1 MNAGASGY
9 EGCSDAPLTRDYASG
24 SVLKHSLRQ
33 LNFHGMWPLPGS
45 WRFHAFSAIVF
56 ALGVGNFS
64 QIALGV
70 YSSWGDLQ
78 ELTMAFSNT
87 FTVFSGILKM
97 THFLRNRR
105 RYCALVRL
113 TDNLAAS
120 QQTHCEVD
128 DGMAA
133 ISRDSLKVAYRLP
146 LAVYAYIALL
156 CVIWFPMPLIVE
168 PHSQKLPFIQLHYW
182 INRTGFPVYETSFL
196 LQDISSFFFI
206 FISTGLDCFFAVIMV
221 HVTVQLKL
229 LVYRISDIR
238 LRDASTIADVSE
250 VRHGYDDNE
259 AHEAMYKELCLCI
272 ETHQKILGFVK
283 YLESVMNPI
292 ALTQFVFSVLAA
304 CVTLFQET
312 YNPDISAVFK
322 CASYLP
328 TPGAQVFLYCWGAH
342 SIMEQVLASSATD
355 CVPPLPSRQGEAVC
369 AAAYNS
375 SWFDADARF
384 KRSMRILM
392 CRAQKP
398 LSLTAGRMYPISRA
412 TFVWLVNASYKY
424 YALLRQLHSRDSQR
438 S

>member
-1 MNAGASGY
+1 MNAGASRYGGY
-9 EGCSDAPLTRDYASG
+9 SDAPLTRDYASG

-45 WRFHAFSAIVF
+45 WRFHAFSATVF

-97 THFLRNRR
+97 THFLRNHR

-113 TDNLAAS
+113 TDNLAAL

-168 PHSQKLPFIQLHYW
+168 PHSHKLPFIQLHYW
-182 INRTGFPVYETSFL
+182 INRTSFPVYETSFL

-221 HVTVQLKL
+221 HVTLQLKL
-229 LVYRISDIR
+229 LVYRITDIR

-312 YNPDISAVFK
+312 Y
-322 CASYLP
+322 
-328 TPGAQVFLYCWGAH
+328 
-342 SIMEQVLASSATD
+342 VLESSATD
-355 CVPPLPSRQGEAVC
+355 CVPPLPARQGEAVC

-375 SWFDADARF
+375 SWFDVNARF

-398 LSLTAGRMYPISRA
+398 LLLTAGRMYPISRA